1 MPDFFFHL
9 TNGAPIK
16 DDRPTRCETVEE
28 AKAVASAL
36 AAELGRNRS
45 STEIGHLAIAV
56 TDEPGK
62 ELFKTRVVNLQRT
75 AKADEITDTARQQAS
90 GRATDE
96 REG

>member
-9 TNGAPIK
+9 TNGTPIK
-16 DDRPTRCETVEE
+16 DDRPTRCETIEE

-45 STEIGHLAIAV
+45 STEIGHLAISV
-56 TDEPGK
+56 TDENGM

-75 AKADEITDTARQQAS
+75 AKADEMTDAARNQAW
-90 GRATDE
+90 GRTID
-96 REG
+96 R